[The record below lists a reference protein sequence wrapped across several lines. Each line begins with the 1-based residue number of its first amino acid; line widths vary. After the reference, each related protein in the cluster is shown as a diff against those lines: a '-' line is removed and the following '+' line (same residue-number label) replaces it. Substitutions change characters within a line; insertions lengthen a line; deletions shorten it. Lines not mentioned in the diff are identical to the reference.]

1 MPSPTILER
10 KLEGDHLMNIYEK
23 LLKCRI
29 ELQEKNLKKSG
40 VNKFAGYDYY
50 ELADF
55 LPFANQLFAN
65 NKLCPII
72 TFTAE
77 MATLVLVNTE
87 KLEETL
93 TFTSPMATAELKGC
107 HQIQNLGA
115 VETYSR
121 RYLYITAL
129 EITEHDSLDA
139 TTGKT
144 TAQKPAQEKPATPT
158 PTTQPKP
165 TTPTPIPVDSPLV
178 CSECGAGITLKVSN
192 YSTQKLGRP
201 LCFTCQKSGTPEPQ
215 SEDNFDP
222 EQEEPPGVKGDV

>member
-1 MPSPTILER
+1 
-10 KLEGDHLMNIYEK
+10 MNIYEK

-29 ELQEKNLKKSG
+29 ELQDKNLKKSG
-40 VNKFAGYDYY
+40 LNKFVGYDYY

-65 NKLCPII
+65 NQLCPLI

-107 HQIQNLGA
+107 HPIQNLGA

-129 EITEHDSLDA
+129 EITEHDALDA

-144 TAQKPAQEKPATPT
+144 TAPKPVQATPAP
-158 PTTQPKP
+158 PTAKATTTP
-165 TTPTPIPVDSPLV
+165 TTPTPTPVDSPLV

-201 LCFTCQKSGTPEPQ
+201 LCFTCQKSGTSAPEPQ

-222 EQEEPPGVKGDV
+222 NNEEEPPF

>member
-1 MPSPTILER
+1 
-10 KLEGDHLMNIYEK
+10 MNIYEK

-50 ELADF
+50 ELSDF
-55 LPFANQLFAN
+55 LPTANRIFTD
-65 NKLCPII
+65 NKLCPLI
-72 TFTAE
+72 TFTAD
-77 MATLVLVNTE
+77 MATMVLVNAE

-93 TFTSPMATAELKGC
+93 TFTSPMATAELKQC
-107 HQIQNLGA
+107 HPIQNLGA

-129 EITEHDSLDA
+129 EITEHDALDA

-144 TAQKPAQEKPATPT
+144 TAQKPVQDKPAT

-165 TTPTPIPVDSPLV
+165 TTPTTKETDYLHPT
-178 CSECGAGITLKVSN
+178 CSECGKAITKKELD
-192 YSTQKLGRP
+192 YSTQRLGRP
-201 LCFTCQKSGTPEPQ
+201 LCFGCQKAGTSAPQPEPQ

-222 EQEEPPGVKGDV
+222 NQEEPPGVKD